1 MTAPTETELEKKAA
15 DAVLKALDTD
25 EWLTSP
31 LAIYFWKKGVAGLE
45 KRAMQQS
52 EPEPEPEQESAKRV
66 EVGDDL
72 DAEGWTSDIAYAWRL
87 GLQGVDAPCVVYF
100 QSEPDYSTVKA
111 FARAAG
117 VPAVNA
123 KAERRPDGE

>member
-1 MTAPTETELEKKAA
+1 MTEPTELEKKAA

-31 LAIYFWKKGVAGLE
+31 LAGYFWEKGLAGLE
-45 KRAMQQS
+45 KKASQQS
-52 EPEPEPEQESAKRV
+52 EPEPEQGSAKRV

-72 DAEGWTSDIAYAWRL
+72 DAEGWTADIAYAWRL
-87 GLQGVDAPCVVYF
+87 VLQGVSAPCVVYF
-100 QSEPDYSTVKA
+100 QQEPDYSTVKA

>member
-1 MTAPTETELEKKAA
+1 MTELTELEKRAA
-15 DAVLKALDTD
+15 DAVLKALDSGA
-25 EWLTSP
+25 WLDNSNVAAQ
-31 LAIYFWKKGVAGLE
+31 LLNVGLAGLE
-45 KRAMQQS
+45 KRKLAEQES
-52 EPEPEPEQESAKRV
+52 ETEPEQGRAKRV
-66 EVGDDL
+66 EIGDDL

-87 GLQGVDAPCVVYF
+87 VLNGVDAPCVVYF
-100 QSEPDYSTVKA
+100 RQEPDYQTIKA

>member
-1 MTAPTETELEKKAA
+1 MTEPTELENKAA
-15 DAVLKALDTD
+15 DAVLKALETGAWLDNPSVAAQL
-25 EWLTSP
+25 LTSG
-31 LAIYFWKKGVAGLE
+31 LAGLE
-45 KRAMQQS
+45 KRAAQQ
-52 EPEPEPEQESAKRV
+52 PEPESDGAKRV

-72 DAEGWTSDIAYAWRL
+72 DAEGWTADIAYAWRL
-87 GLQGVDAPCVVYF
+87 VLQGVSAPCVVYF
-100 QSEPDYSTVKA
+100 QQEPDYSTVKA

>member
-1 MTAPTETELEKKAA
+1 MTEPTELENKAA
-15 DAVLKALDTD
+15 DAVLKALETGA
-25 EWLTSP
+25 WLDNSSVAAQLLTAG
-31 LAIYFWKKGVAGLE
+31 LAGLE
-45 KRAMQQS
+45 KRAAQQ
-52 EPEPEPEQESAKRV
+52 PEPEPDGAKRV

-72 DAEGWTSDIAYAWRL
+72 DAEGWTADIAYAWRL
-87 GLQGVDAPCVVYF
+87 VLQGVSAPCVVYF
-100 QSEPDYSTVKA
+100 QQEPDYSTVKA